1 MDKRTENREKR
12 RVALYSVLAALLIT
26 GLKTAVGWS
35 TGSLGILSEALHSA
49 LDLVAAGITLI
60 TVRIATRPADSQHP
74 FGHGKFENL
83 SALVQTLLL
92 LVTCVWIISEGIHRL
107 QGGAIDLKVNFWS
120 FAVIIFSIVVDYNR
134 SRALGRVARKYNS
147 QALEADALH
156 FSTDIWSSLVVLFGL
171 GMAAFGFFAAD
182 AIAALVVAGIVA
194 MVSLRLGR
202 RSVDALL
209 DRTPPGMAD
218 KVEAVVRSIPGI
230 RLVHDIRIRTSGP
243 EFFIEMNIHLDG
255 QLSLAQAHA
264 ISDEIEAKI
273 REVVPRSH
281 VHVHQEPDTP

>member
-1 MDKRTENREKR
+1 MEKRTENREKR

-60 TVRIATRPADSQHP
+60 TVRIATRPADSQHH

-83 SALVQTLLL
+83 SAMAQTLLL
-92 LVTCVWIISEGIHRL
+92 LVTCVWIIFEGIRRL
-107 QGGAIDLKVNFWS
+107 QGGHTEMEVNFWS
-120 FAVIIFSIVVDYNR
+120 FAVILFSIVVDYNR

-182 AIAALVVAGIVA
+182 AIAALAVAGIVA

-243 EFFIEMNIHLDG
+243 EVFIEMNIHLDRH
-255 QLSLAQAHA
+255 LTLEQAHA

-281 VHVHQEPDTP
+281 VHVHQEPDP